1 MQVTVTTLMGDVFS
15 LEVPEDLEL
24 ENFKAFCEAESGVPA
39 KEMVIMFNGAVLKD
53 DKKPLKEYGVKNG
66 DMIVMEKLKK
76 QAAVASSLPGGGL
89 KMPDFGKIRMPGQGM
104 ESFAIFGGPLKV
116 SKSLKQFMMSSILP
130 KNERDSLS

>member
-53 DKKPLKEYGVKNG
+53 DKKPLKEHGVKNG

-76 QAAVASSLPGGGL
+76 QAAGASSLPGGGL
-89 KMPDFGKIRMPGQGM
+89 KMPDFGKIRMPGQGT
-104 ESFAIFGGPLKV
+104 EFYVLC
-116 SKSLKQFMMSSILP
+116 ILLL
-130 KNERDSLS
+130 DISCF